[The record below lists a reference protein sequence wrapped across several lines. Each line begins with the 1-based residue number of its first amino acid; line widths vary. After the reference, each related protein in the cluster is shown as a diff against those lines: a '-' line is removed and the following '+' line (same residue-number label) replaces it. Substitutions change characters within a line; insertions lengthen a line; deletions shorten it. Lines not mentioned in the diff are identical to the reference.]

1 MKINNMDDLALFETH
16 DLEQLQ
22 ARYRDQI
29 KHIRR
34 HGGDTGPAEIELS
47 YVQRELHIRE
57 LREIS
62 SQNFRNN
69 GFHSDNYV

>member
-1 MKINNMDDLALFETH
+1 MKINNMDDLALFETQE
-16 DLEQLQ
+16 LEQMQ
-22 ARYRDQI
+22 SRYRDQI

-34 HGGDTGPAEIELS
+34 HGGDTGYAEIELS

-69 GFHSDNYV
+69 GFQSANYV

>member
-1 MKINNMDDLALFETH
+1 MKINNMDDLALLEIQ
-16 DLEQLQ
+16 DLEQMQ
-22 ARYRDQI
+22 MRYRDQI

-57 LREIS
+57 LREIY
-62 SQNFRNN
+62 SQNLHSS
-69 GFHSDNYV
+69 GFHEEIYV